1 MGVQYNTKLLLLAVL
16 AIIPAGIL
24 VQAISHE
31 QKTSYRQLLLQSER
45 VQIPIT
51 TVEGDTICFN
61 VSNNPCNFSSYWNH
75 NNCELCG
82 WTPFFFEYAGYTE
95 NTSCHPRFTCLHDTK
110 GLKLYK
116 VTMNDS
122 GIYTQ
127 HVYHCDIPCNISDD
141 RKYNVDDID
150 NCNATINVTDY
161 IITVLSSRYSKRTDY
176 HVDTYI
182 GYATTVVTIVFIC
195 VLTCINVSATLRH
208 RLRTRNNVN
217 SIT

>member
-95 NTSCHPRFTCLHDTK
+95 NT
-110 GLKLYK
+110 
-116 VTMNDS
+116 
-122 GIYTQ
+122 
-127 HVYHCDIPCNISDD
+127 
-141 RKYNVDDID
+141 
-150 NCNATINVTDY
+150 
-161 IITVLSSRYSKRTDY
+161 
-176 HVDTYI
+176 
-182 GYATTVVTIVFIC
+182 
-195 VLTCINVSATLRH
+195 
-208 RLRTRNNVN
+208 
-217 SIT
+217 